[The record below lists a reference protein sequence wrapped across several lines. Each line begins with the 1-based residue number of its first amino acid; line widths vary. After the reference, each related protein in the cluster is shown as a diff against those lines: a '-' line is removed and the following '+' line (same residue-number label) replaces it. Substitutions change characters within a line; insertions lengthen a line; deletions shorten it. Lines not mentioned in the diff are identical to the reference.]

1 MNQVAAQLFPEKDY
15 SRPVAPL
22 RSSGPGP
29 GNPNP
34 AAQDLCGP
42 APGTSWTAG
51 LDIAFQPIVDIHT
64 GRVFGFEALTRGV
77 HALGFPSPIEFFDRC
92 HDDGELAAVE
102 EFILTQ
108 AFDKFVKI
116 EGHKNLKLFVN
127 LDGRTIA
134 AETGIGSV
142 LTALRDRYG
151 LTNANVALEISER
164 YDFSRAPRGLQCLLD
179 LRAALGSL
187 TLDDFGSGHAN
198 LQLFYHV
205 EPAILKLDHFIIS
218 SIGSDPKKVV
228 FLQHIVRMAH
238 LLGSLVVA
246 EGVET
251 PQEYYVCRELGCDL
265 VQGYAVARPTTQLKE
280 LELSYANIASL
291 RNQDR
296 RKAESDANLIMA
308 QLDTV
313 TPICVDENILTVF
326 ERFGIERERSFFP
339 VVDSVGFPVGLVH
352 EQDLKAII
360 YSMYGRELLRNKRRT
375 AGSLAS
381 FVRPC
386 TVANIDETTEQI
398 LEIFSSLPNSEGVLI
413 VKESRFGG
421 FLPARSLLKIIN
433 EKNLQLAR
441 DQNPLSRLPGNILI
455 QDYLANAVADAG
467 AAYHFAYLD
476 FDYFKPF
483 NDKYGFRTGDRA
495 ILMCADILR
504 AMFGREGR
512 FIGHVGGDDFFVG
525 FRGTDGETALAEVCQ
540 ALAKFKCDVESLY
553 PTEDRSNGYISA
565 TSRTGEIQRFPLLTI
580 SGAIVH
586 KPQDRPLPSMDNL
599 SALIAEAKKAAK
611 KSDDRIVRVC
621 I

>member
-1 MNQVAAQLFPEKDY
+1 MNQVVAQLFPEKDF
-15 SRPVAPL
+15 SRPVPQRQA
-22 RSSGPGP
+22 
-29 GNPNP
+29 
-34 AAQDLCGP
+34 
-42 APGTSWTAG
+42 WTAEVRAPVPVALASAG
-51 LDIAFQPIVDIHT
+51 PIALPSWAAHLDIAFQPIVDIHT

-77 HALGFPSPIEFFDRC
+77 AALGFPSPIEFFDRC
-92 HDDGELAAVE
+92 FDDGQLTAIE
-102 EFILTQ
+102 EFIITQ

-116 EGHKNLKLFVN
+116 EGHKNLKLFIN

-134 AETGIGSV
+134 AESGIAAV
-142 LTALRDRYG
+142 LAALRDRYQ
-151 LTNANVALEISER
+151 LTNANIALEISER
-164 YDFSRAPRGLQCLLD
+164 YDFARAPRGLQSLLD

-198 LQLFYHV
+198 LQMFYHV

-265 VQGYAVARPTTQLKE
+265 VQGYAVARPTVNLAE

-296 RKAESDANLIMA
+296 RKPESDANLIMA
-308 QLDTV
+308 ELDTV
-313 TPICVDENILTVF
+313 TPICVDEDISTVF
-326 ERFGIERERSFFP
+326 ERFRTERERNFFP
-339 VVDSVGFPVGLVH
+339 VVDAIGFPVGLVH

-386 TVANIDETTEQI
+386 TVANIDETTEKI

-455 QDYLANAVADAG
+455 QDYLANAVADSG

-483 NDKYGFRTGDRA
+483 NDKFGFRTGDRA

-504 AMFGREGR
+504 SMFGREGR
-512 FIGHVGGDDFFVG
+512 FVGHVGGDDFFVG
-525 FRGTDGETALAEVCQ
+525 FRGVDGDAALGEVHQ
-540 ALAKFKCDVESLY
+540 ALAKFRTDVESLY
-553 PTEDRSNGYISA
+553 TAEDRQNGYITA
-565 TSRTGEIQRFPLLTI
+565 PSRTGDIQRFPLLAI

-586 KPQDRPLPSMDNL
+586 KPQDRPLPGMDNL